1 MEEEKRKEK
10 MKEKRNDKENVSLA
24 YVWKQGGEGK
34 RKKKMF
40 VWFAKAEK

>member
-34 RKKKMF
+34 RKNKSKR
-40 VWFAKAEK
+40 